1 MSITLSGQDKSTLRT
16 AAYGAVS
23 LMAAADATGK
33 PHKTAMNGS
42 VTLASATGPI
52 GHVLAAKSKDIDLK
66 SKSAAELA
74 DQVLPAL
81 TAAMSLLEKQDPV
94 EADNFRSIV
103 LIAIDAAAHLRQ
115 GAPNPALAEMA
126 RKITAALDAAG
137 MATADSGA
145 APAAAAG
152 KDRPEL
158 QKAIEEIVD
167 SGLAGVTM
175 RVHDER
181 GEWAGS
187 AGEAELGG
195 SAKPPINGH
204 VRIGSNT
211 KTFTATVVLQLVAE
225 GKIGLDTPVDDYLP
239 EFGLDE
245 RITVRMLLQHTSGVF
260 NFSGEIYDDGTIAP
274 GIPIPYST
282 TGKEWMDNRFKT
294 YRPQELVEL
303 ALSKPPR
310 FEPGTGWSYSNTNY
324 VLARLLIEK
333 VTGRSVAEEMQ
344 RLILGPLGL
353 SGTVVP
359 EGPEIP
365 EPHAQAYYRYE
376 DGGEQKTIDI
386 TRQNPSW
393 ISSGG
398 DMISTTQDLHTFI
411 SALLGGKLL
420 PAPLLAEMCTPHPTG
435 IPNMDYGLGVFVLTT
450 DGGGTV
456 ISHNGAAV
464 GHAALMYSTPDGSK
478 TLTAALNCVDDADLS
493 IAAAFQNAQQRLLK
507 EVFGGGQADPAQPA
521 G

>member
-1 MSITLSGQDKSTLRT
+1 MTLTLSDQDKHTLRI

-23 LMAAADATGK
+23 LMAAAGAAGK
-33 PHKTAMNGS
+33 PNKIAANGS
-42 VTLASATGPI
+42 IALGSATGLI
-52 GHVLAAKSKDIDLK
+52 GHVLADHPKGKDLAGA
-66 SKSAAELA
+66 SVAEIA
-74 DQVLPAL
+74 DRVLPAL
-81 TAAMSLLEKQDPV
+81 TAAMNLLKEQDPA
-94 EADNFRSIV
+94 EADNFRGTV
-103 LIAIDAAAHLRQ
+103 VIAVETAQLHQDR
-115 GAPNPALAEMA
+115 PSPATAEMA
-126 RKITAALDAAG
+126 RKITEALDAAG
-137 MATADSGA
+137 AATADS
-145 APAAAAG
+145 AAATG
-152 KDRPEL
+152 QDRPHL
-158 QKAIEEIVD
+158 QKALEEIVE
-167 SGLAGVTM
+167 SGFVGLSL

-181 GEWAGS
+181 GQWAGS
-187 AGEAELGG
+187 AGAAELGG

-211 KTFTATVVLQLVAE
+211 KTFTATLVLQLVAE
-225 GKIGLDTPVDDYLP
+225 GKVGLDAPVAGYLP

-245 RITVRMLLQHTSGVF
+245 RITVRMLLQHTSGLF
-260 NFSGEIYDDGTIAP
+260 NFTGEVHADGTIVP
-274 GIPIPYST
+274 GIPIPYGT
-282 TGKEWMDNRFKT
+282 TGRQWMDNRFMI
-294 YRPQELVEL
+294 YRPQELVQL
-303 ALSKPPR
+303 ALSKPAR

-333 VTGRSVAEEMQ
+333 VTGRSYAEQMQ

-359 EGPEIP
+359 DTSPEIP
-365 EPHAQAYYRYE
+365 APHAHAYYRYT
-376 DGGEQKTIDI
+376 DAGEHKTIDI

-393 ISSGG
+393 ISTGG

-435 IPNMDYGLGVFVLTT
+435 IPNMDYGLGVFVVTT
-450 DGGGTV
+450 DDGDTL

-493 IAAAFQNAQQRLLK
+493 IAAAFQKAQHRLLN
-507 EVFGGGQADPAQPA
+507 EVFGTGQADPAQPT